1 MVFFSLSFLLVLS
14 AILVISAQN
23 PVHSV
28 FFLILV
34 FLTSAIFL
42 FFLEVEFISLLFV
55 LVYVGAIAVLFLFV
69 VMMLDIK
76 VTRAENDFFTYI
88 PMGIF
93 LGLIFFLEVFMTLH
107 ENFVPISPL
116 DSQQIYT
123 NWILNLDTISNIE
136 VLGQLIYT
144 YYFFYFLIAGI
155 ILLVAMVGAIVLTL
169 NFKQKAKHQFVFK
182 QILREKKNSI
192 YYQIIYSF

>member
-1 MVFFSLSFLLVLS
+1 MLFYFLSFLLVFS

-28 FFLILV
+28 FFLVLV
-34 FLTSAIFL
+34 FFTSAFL
-42 FFLEVEFISLLFV
+42 LFLLEVEFISLLFV

-76 VTRAENDFFTYI
+76 ITKHEKDLLFYLPIGSFLGI
-88 PMGIF
+88 IF
-93 LGLIFFLEVFMTLH
+93 LLEVFLSLQ
-107 ENFVPISPL
+107 ENLVPLLPS
-116 DSQQIYT
+116 SGREIYT
-123 NWILNLDTISNIE
+123 DWLAIVDSLTNLD
-136 VLGQLIYT
+136 VLGQILYT

-169 NFKQKAKHQFVFK
+169 NFTQKAKHQFVFR
-182 QILREKKNSI
+182 QILREKKNSMYLI
-192 YYQIIYSF
+192 K

>member
-1 MVFFSLSFLLVLS
+1 MLFSFLSFLLVFS

-28 FFLILV
+28 FFLVLV
-34 FLTSAIFL
+34 FFTSAFL
-42 FFLEVEFISLLFV
+42 LFLLEVEFISLLFV

-76 VTRAENDFFTYI
+76 ITKYEKDLFFYI
-88 PMGIF
+88 PMGGF
-93 LGLIFFLEVFMTLH
+93 LGIIFFLEVFLSLQ
-107 ENFVPISPL
+107 ENLVPFLPSSGREIYINWL
-116 DSQQIYT
+116 TAVDSLT
-123 NWILNLDTISNIE
+123 NLD
-136 VLGQLIYT
+136 VLGQILYT

-169 NFKQKAKHQFVFK
+169 NFTQKAKHQFVFR
-182 QILREKKNSI
+182 QILRDKKNSMYLI
-192 YYQIIYSF
+192 K

>member
-1 MVFFSLSFLLVLS
+1 MLFLFLSLLLVCS

-28 FFLILV
+28 FFLVLV
-34 FLTSAIFL
+34 FLSSSFLL
-42 FFLEVEFISLLFV
+42 FFLEIEFISLLFI

-76 VTRAENDFFTYI
+76 ITKSENNFFFVV

-93 LGLIFFLEVFMTLH
+93 FGIIFFLEVFLSLQQGFPPFLPSSSR
-107 ENFVPISPL
+107 EIYFDWVNFADQL
-116 DSQQIYT
+116 T
-123 NWILNLDTISNIE
+123 NLD
-136 VLGQLIYT
+136 VLGQLLYT

-169 NFKQKAKHQFVFK
+169 QFTQKAKHQFVFK
-182 QILREKKNSI
+182 QILREKKNSV
-192 YYQIIYSF
+192 YAVK

>member
-1 MVFFSLSFLLVLS
+1 MIFFFLSFLLLFS
-14 AILVISAQN
+14 ALLVISAQN

-34 FLTSAIFL
+34 FLISAIFL
-42 FFLEVEFISLLFV
+42 FLCEVEFVSLLFV

-69 VMMLDIK
+69 VMMLEIK
-76 VTRAENDFFTYI
+76 VTKSENDLFVI
-88 PMGIF
+88 APLGIF
-93 LGLIFFLEVFMTLH
+93 LGLIFFFEVFLSLH
-107 ENFVPISPL
+107 ESFVPFFPSNEIYLNWLSSL
-116 DSQQIYT
+116 DS
-123 NWILNLDTISNIE
+123 LSNLE
-136 VLGQLIYT
+136 VLGQLLYT

-192 YYQIIYSF
+192 YYIK

>member
-1 MVFFSLSFLLVLS
+1 MLFSFLSFLLVFS

-28 FFLILV
+28 FFLVLV
-34 FLTSAIFL
+34 FFTSAFL
-42 FFLEVEFISLLFV
+42 LFLLEVEFISLLFV

-76 VTRAENDFFTYI
+76 ITKYEKDLFFYI
-88 PMGIF
+88 PMGGF
-93 LGLIFFLEVFMTLH
+93 LGIIFFLEVFLSLQ
-107 ENFVPISPL
+107 ENLVPFLPS
-116 DSQQIYT
+116 SGREIYT
-123 NWILNLDTISNIE
+123 NWLTVVDSLTNLD
-136 VLGQLIYT
+136 VLGQILYT

-169 NFKQKAKHQFVFK
+169 NFTQKAKHQFVFR
-182 QILREKKNSI
+182 QILRDKKNSMYLI
-192 YYQIIYSF
+192 K

>member
-1 MVFFSLSFLLVLS
+1 MLFLFLSFLLIFS

-28 FFLILV
+28 FFLVLV
-34 FLTSAIFL
+34 FLISAFL
-42 FFLEVEFISLLFV
+42 LFLLEIEFISLLFV

-76 VTRAENDFFTYI
+76 ITKYEKDFLVYL
-88 PMGIF
+88 PMGSF
-93 LGLIFFLEVFMTLH
+93 LGVIFFLEVFLTLQ
-107 ENFVPISPL
+107 ENFVSFLPAASREL
-116 DSQQIYT
+116 YT
-123 NWILNLDTISNIE
+123 NWLVTVDSLTNIE
-136 VLGQLIYT
+136 VLGQLLYT
-144 YYFFYFLIAGI
+144 YYFFYFLVAGI

-169 NFKQKAKHQFVFK
+169 SFTQKAKHQFVFK

-192 YYQIIYSF
+192 YLIK

>member
-1 MVFFSLSFLLVLS
+1 MVFFSLSFLLILS

-42 FFLEVEFISLLFV
+42 FLLEVEFISLLFV

-76 VTRAENDFFTYI
+76 VTRAENDFFIYI

-192 YYQIIYSF
+192 YFIK

>member
-42 FFLEVEFISLLFV
+42 FLLEVEFISLLFV

-76 VTRAENDFFTYI
+76 VTRAENDFFVYV

-192 YYQIIYSF
+192 YFIK

>member
-1 MVFFSLSFLLVLS
+1 
-14 AILVISAQN
+14 
-23 PVHSV
+23 
-28 FFLILV
+28 
-34 FLTSAIFL
+34 
-42 FFLEVEFISLLFV
+42 
-55 LVYVGAIAVLFLFV
+55 
-69 VMMLDIK
+69 MLDIK
-76 VTRAENDFFTYI
+76 VTRAENDFFIYI

-192 YYQIIYSF
+192 YFIK

>member
-1 MVFFSLSFLLVLS
+1 MLFLFLSFLLILS

-28 FFLILV
+28 FFLVLV
-34 FLTSAIFL
+34 FLTSAFL
-42 FFLEVEFISLLFV
+42 LFLLEIEFISLLFI

-76 VTRAENDFFTYI
+76 ITKYEKDFLIYL
-88 PMGIF
+88 PMGLF
-93 LGLIFFLEVFMTLH
+93 LGIVFFLEIFLTFQ
-107 ENFVPISPL
+107 ENFVSILPI
-116 DSQQIYT
+116 DGREVYT
-123 NWILNLDTISNIE
+123 NWLFNIDNLSNVE
-136 VLGQLIYT
+136 VLGQILYT

-155 ILLVAMVGAIVLTL
+155 ILLLAMVGAIVLTL
-169 NFKQKAKHQFVFK
+169 NFTQKAKHQFVFK

-192 YYQIIYSF
+192 YLIK

>member
-192 YYQIIYSF
+192 YFIK

>member
-14 AILVISAQN
+14 ALLVISAQN

-42 FFLEVEFISLLFV
+42 FLLEVEFLSLLFV

-76 VTRAENDFFTYI
+76 VTRAENDFFIYV

-93 LGLIFFLEVFMTLH
+93 LGLIFFLEVFMTLG

-116 DSQQIYT
+116 DSSQLYT
-123 NWILNLDTISNIE
+123 SWILNLDTLSNIE

-169 NFKQKAKHQFVFK
+169 NFRQKAKHQFVFK

-192 YYQIIYSF
+192 YFIK

>member
-1 MVFFSLSFLLVLS
+1 MLFYFLSFLLVLS
-14 AILVISAQN
+14 AILVISSQN

-28 FFLILV
+28 FFLVLV
-34 FLTSAIFL
+34 FLLSAFL
-42 FFLEVEFISLLFV
+42 LFMLEIEFISLLFI

-76 VTRAENDFFTYI
+76 VTKYERDFLIYL

-93 LGLIFFLEVFMTLH
+93 LGVIFFLEVFLTFQD
-107 ENFVPISPL
+107 NFVSILSIDNYSVYINWLFIL
-116 DSQQIYT
+116 DNLT
-123 NWILNLDTISNIE
+123 NLE
-136 VLGQLIYT
+136 VLGQLLYT

-169 NFKQKAKHQFVFK
+169 NFVQKAKHQFVFK
-182 QILREKKNSI
+182 QILRLKKNSI
-192 YYQIIYSF
+192 YLIK

>member
-1 MVFFSLSFLLVLS
+1 MTFLFLSLLLIMS

-28 FFLILV
+28 FFLVLV
-34 FLTSAIFL
+34 FLTSAFLL
-42 FFLEVEFISLLFV
+42 FFLEIEFLSLLFV

-76 VTRAENDFFTYI
+76 ITKHEKDFLVYL
-88 PMGIF
+88 PMGSF
-93 LGLIFFLEVFMTLH
+93 LGIVFFLEVFLTLQDS
-107 ENFVPISPL
+107 FVSLEPVAYRE
-116 DSQQIYT
+116 IYI
-123 NWILNLDTISNIE
+123 NWLGSIDNITNIE
-136 VLGQLIYT
+136 VLGQLLYT
-144 YYFFYFLIAGI
+144 YYFVYFLIAGI

-169 NFKQKAKHQFVFK
+169 NFTQKAKHQFVFK

-192 YYQIIYSF
+192 YLIK

>member
-76 VTRAENDFFTYI
+76 VTRAENDFFIYI

-192 YYQIIYSF
+192 YFIK